1 VGQDGGVRAVRC
13 VQGAIQVVDAP
24 EPEGEVGVRVVSAG
38 ICGSDHHLISQ
49 GFVEGRIIGHEVA
62 GLLDDGTPVAIEP
75 VAGCGV
81 CERCVRGDY
90 HVCGQPGFS
99 IRGISDDGGMAER
112 MAVPASAIVAL
123 PSGVRAEDA
132 CLVEP
137 LAVAAHGFRLL
148 DRRDDLRRVAV
159 LGGGAIGQCAVAV
172 AAAQGA
178 RPDLVARYDHQRSVG
193 EHLGAGL
200 PTDEPY
206 DLVVE
211 CAGTESALAEAV
223 QRCAPGG
230 TILILAAY
238 WDGMTVPGM
247 ELCLKEARLVPSSMY
262 SVGPDG
268 RDVDEAASVLA
279 VTPALA
285 PNVITHRYP
294 LEAAETAFAVSA
306 DRAAGAL
313 KVVLEPQGDHP

>member
-1 VGQDGGVRAVRC
+1 MGQDGGVRAVRC

-137 LAVAAHGFRLL
+137 LAVLPVRSEASR
-148 DRRDDLRRVAV
+148 AV
-159 LGGGAIGQCAVAV
+159 SCW
-172 AAAQGA
+172 
-178 RPDLVARYDHQRSVG
+178 SV
-193 EHLGAGL
+193 
-200 PTDEPY
+200 
-206 DLVVE
+206 
-211 CAGTESALAEAV
+211 SALTRLSAKPYGC
-223 QRCAPGG
+223 QSP
-230 TILILAAY
+230 AACI
-238 WDGMTVPGM
+238 D
-247 ELCLKEARLVPSSMY
+247 
-262 SVGPDG
+262 
-268 RDVDEAASVLA
+268 
-279 VTPALA
+279 
-285 PNVITHRYP
+285 
-294 LEAAETAFAVSA
+294 
-306 DRAAGAL
+306 
-313 KVVLEPQGDHP
+313 